1 MEKGGGIEARRG
13 PANLDSWHRAICQHA
28 DVIVD
33 AFQGGASI
41 LVVHVK
47 TLRGNARV
55 QHQSL
60 SCADSK
66 HKVMLEASCFDTQ
79 PPSVNRRKVVS
90 GFDSQTLSLS
100 LSLTPGYTT
109 VLCEV

>member
-47 TLRGNARV
+47 TLRSNARV

-60 SCADSK
+60 SCADSPSTRLCLK
-66 HKVMLEASCFDTQ
+66 RYASTHNL
-79 PPSVNRRKVVS
+79 PPSIVV
-90 GFDSQTLSLS
+90 LSLS
-100 LSLTPGYTT
+100 LPPGYTT